1 MNRRKRVI
9 VINRLASSS
18 GSPRPAVNALSA
30 SVRTPVR
37 SFRDLIVWQRGMDLA
52 VEAYRLTDRLP
63 RSEQFGLQIQAR
75 RAASSVPANIAEGV
89 GRGTTREYVRSLSI
103 ANGSLKELETQLDL
117 GLRLQFYR
125 IEDASEAFRLAE
137 EVSKMLGALMGTL
150 RKRENRPR

>member
-1 MNRRKRVI
+1 
-9 VINRLASSS
+9 
-18 GSPRPAVNALSA
+18 
-30 SVRTPVR
+30 
-37 SFRDLIVWQRGMDLA
+37 MDLA